1 MKPNDETIGI
11 LHDLIKIN
19 NDRVEGYE
27 KAIKDAAGN
36 PDLVA
41 TFSEYASQSRHYSN
55 ELNRI
60 ATSLGGEPLD
70 STTVSGK
77 IYRLWM
83 DLRSAVS
90 SSERASALDLSE
102 YGEDAAQKAY
112 REALQNASTMPA
124 DILATITTQKA
135 ELKKAHDTIKRLR
148 DIQHMVEKR

>member
-1 MKPNDETIGI
+1 METNDNLIEV
-11 LHDLIKIN
+11 LNDLIRIN

-36 PDLVA
+36 PDLVRV
-41 TFSEYASQSRHYSN
+41 FSEYADQSRDYAN
-55 ELNRI
+55 ELRR
-60 ATSLGGEPLD
+60 AVLSQGGEATD

-77 IYRLWM
+77 IYRIWM

-112 REALQNASTMPA
+112 KEALQDSAGLPA
-124 DILATITTQKA
+124 DVLAIITTQKSA
-135 ELKKAHDTIKRLR
+135 LKQAHDTIRRMR
-148 DIQHMVEKR
+148 DLQHTVENR